1 MRLNPS
7 TEIISKAFIIT
18 DAEIVWYNHS
28 TFTLY
33 HLLFFIITI
42 IIIIITIWKGYFGV
56 NPILSSCSFESRKSV
71 VVDVV
76 IAAKACLSSK
86 PNLFI

>member
-1 MRLNPS
+1 MLKSYGTTTAPLHC
-7 TEIISKAFIIT
+7 TI
-18 DAEIVWYNHS
+18 Y
-28 TFTLY
+28 Y
-33 HLLFFIITI
+33 FFIITIII

-86 PNLFI
+86 PNLFT

>member
-1 MRLNPS
+1 MLKSYGTTTAP
-7 TEIISKAFIIT
+7 
-18 DAEIVWYNHS
+18 
-28 TFTLY
+28 LY
-33 HLLFFIITI
+33 CTIYYFFIITI

-86 PNLFI
+86 PNLFT